1 MSVWSGNDKRLDSGF
16 TQKMLITLTGFVFVA
31 AMAFF
36 GWLATAVIDIRERV
50 IMIETTAGAL
60 AEARTRETQHKVDT
74 NEDRIDALEK
84 DGR

>member
-1 MSVWSGNDKRLDSGF
+1 
-16 TQKMLITLTGFVFVA
+16 
-31 AMAFF
+31 
-36 GWLATAVIDIRERV
+36 
-50 IMIETTAGAL
+50 MIETTAGAL